1 MFKIIKERIE
11 NNNLGVKRSNEIV
24 DFKGYYLK
32 QIEKD
37 ITVEEFEQENKHHI
51 IEQVFYNN
59 LPEYIKNNLSLK
71 IKLLSLKNLSH
82 KIKWMILMNFDT
94 ITVGIFGLGHIGLP
108 TAAILANND
117 IHVIGAD
124 VNEDTVNIINQG
136 RCSFSEP
143 GLDDLVKN
151 AVRNNYLSATSDLDY
166 VAKKQIFCLLLFLL
180 L

>member
-71 IKLLSLKNLSH
+71 NK
-82 KIKWMILMNFDT
+82 T
-94 ITVGIFGLGHIGLP
+94 II
-108 TAAILANND
+108 
-117 IHVIGAD
+117 
-124 VNEDTVNIINQG
+124 
-136 RCSFSEP
+136 
-143 GLDDLVKN
+143 VKEFESQN
-151 AVRNNYLSATSDLDY
+151 
-166 VAKKQIFCLLLFLL
+166 
-180 L
+180 